1 MIWFT
6 YKEQKSLK
14 SNTHIIIFI
23 AVKTSQKLLNKTI
36 ILEKQVLNKQFLV
49 QILKNNLKIKYTISN
64 SLAILL

>member
-14 SNTHIIIFI
+14 SNTHIIFI

-49 QILKNNLKIKYTISN
+49 QILKNNLKTKYTISN